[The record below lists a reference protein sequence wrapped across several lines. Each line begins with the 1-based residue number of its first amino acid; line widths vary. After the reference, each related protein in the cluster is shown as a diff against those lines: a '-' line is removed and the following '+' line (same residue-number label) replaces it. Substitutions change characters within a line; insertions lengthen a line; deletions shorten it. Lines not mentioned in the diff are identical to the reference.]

1 MFNVVDTINSHL
13 RRVNLEKTKKSITT
27 SYGPETVS
35 VKVATHQCCSGQIRR
50 RLQCVQYIKVYNVNI
65 TVVKMMRGKKAE
77 NEKKNEPHF
86 FY

>member
-1 MFNVVDTINSHL
+1 MRQKITERKREVSLVDEEPDKMFNVVDPITHTHL

-50 RLQCVQYIKVYNVNI
+50 RLQCVQYKC
-65 TVVKMMRGKKAE
+65 TM
-77 NEKKNEPHF
+77 
-86 FY
+86 